1 MDAIAATPKL
11 AQPVLTGE
19 VLEDLRQSGKP
30 RPWQLCKSQ
39 SLVLAAAYGAVG
51 ELRRSGRVNECASY
65 LWFLQCIATGGRHK
79 KLLRASFCRERL
91 CPMCTFRR
99 SLLLAYQVRRVARAA
114 LERRPKLRFILLTP
128 TIPNVPAESLSEGIT
143 ALLEGWRRL
152 TERAEVR
159 RVIEGSFRA
168 VEVTYSKNRRDY
180 HPHLHALLAVPP
192 KYFDGHNYLSRDRW
206 LDLWRESTRMPE
218 VTQLDVRTVKP
229 KGSGDDALAG
239 AAAEVAKYAVKP
251 GRGDE
256 SAFIRRTMQDTAEAV
271 SALHKG
277 LKGRRLVQY
286 GGLLRELHRELN
298 LSDADAPSSD
308 ELVTITG
315 EEPSCFCSVCGSEME
330 EHMYAWR
337 GGLTGDYVG

>member
-1 MDAIAATPKL
+1 MDAVAATPKL
-11 AQPVLTGE
+11 AYVPLTGE
-19 VLEDLRQSGKP
+19 VLEDLRRSGKP
-30 RPWQLCKSQ
+30 RPWRLSKSQ
-39 SLVLAAAYGAVG
+39 SLVLAAAYQALG
-51 ELRRSGRVNECASY
+51 ELKYAERVNECGSY
-65 LWFLQCIATGGRHK
+65 LWFLECFSGHER
-79 KLLRASFCRERL
+79 KLKRANFCEKRL
-91 CPMCTFRR
+91 CPMCAWRR
-99 SLLLAYQVRRVARAA
+99 SLLLAYQVRRVAHAA
-114 LERRPKLRFILLTP
+114 LERHPKLRFILLTP
-128 TIPNVPAESLSEGIT
+128 TIPNMPAESLSEGIT

-168 VEVTYSKNRRDY
+168 VEVTYNKSRGDY
-180 HPHLHALLAVPP
+180 HPHIHALLAVPP

-229 KGSGDDALAG
+229 KGSGEDALAG
-239 AAAEVAKYAVKP
+239 AAAEVAKYAVKS
-251 GRGDE
+251 GRGDD
-256 SAFIRRTMQDTAEAV
+256 SAFIRRTMQDTATAV

-277 LKGRRLVQY
+277 LRGRRLVQY

-330 EHMYAWR
+330 EHKYMWR
-337 GGLTGDYVG
+337 GGLGGDYVG

>member
-1 MDAIAATPKL
+1 M
-11 AQPVLTGE
+11 
-19 VLEDLRQSGKP
+19 
-30 RPWQLCKSQ
+30 
-39 SLVLAAAYGAVG
+39 
-51 ELRRSGRVNECASY
+51 CA
-65 LWFLQCIATGGRHK
+65 
-79 KLLRASFCRERL
+79 
-91 CPMCTFRR
+91 FRR
-99 SLLLAYQVRRVARAA
+99 SLLLAYQVRQVARAA

-128 TIPNVPAESLSEGIT
+128 TIPNVAPEKLSEGVT

-159 RVIEGSFRA
+159 RVLDGSFRA
-168 VEVTYSKNRRDY
+168 VEVTYNKSRGDY
-180 HPHLHALLAVPP
+180 HPHIHALLAVPP

-218 VTQLDVRTVKP
+218 IKQLDVRTVKP
-229 KGSGDDALAG
+229 KGSGEDALAG

-251 GRGDE
+251 GKGDE
-256 SAFIRRTMQDTAEAV
+256 SAFIRRTMQDTATAV